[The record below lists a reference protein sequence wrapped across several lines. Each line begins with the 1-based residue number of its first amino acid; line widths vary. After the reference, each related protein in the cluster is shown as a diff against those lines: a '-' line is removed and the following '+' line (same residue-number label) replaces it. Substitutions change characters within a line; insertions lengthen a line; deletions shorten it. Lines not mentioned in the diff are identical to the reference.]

1 MQRALGRRMPRRNE
15 LTSYAEQIAEL
26 LKVIGQQ
33 ELATREL
40 GKAYNAVFLDLLPA
54 TALTESC
61 WRQFKREDGKITY
74 LVSSAEAVGMMQI
87 NLQGMASLRRLATSA
102 VWRGLYDAERLKWE
116 VAYNAR
122 AGAQIL
128 LHYLEGP
135 GLDVVRQ
142 TGNPEYLAWA
152 SYAVYNAGPVAAKR
166 FLRKRGELK
175 PGQTDRKLLAHYQGF
190 VDGGIADLEHC
201 VVSQPAEATPAL

>member
-1 MQRALGRRMPRRNE
+1 
-15 LTSYAEQIAEL
+15 
-26 LKVIGQQ
+26 

-74 LVSSAEAVGMMQI
+74 LVSSAEAVGMMQV
-87 NLQGMASLRRLATSA
+87 NLR